1 MIKNDILKRI
11 EPSGST
17 ERIMQ
22 MQSRLMSTM
31 ISNDKLGRLLD
42 LEGSNSTTLKAADAV
57 AEVYSAV
64 FGSLSATGSPSL
76 YQRQL
81 QREMV
86 NNLESKL
93 NQKNEIRAIAVS
105 HLRKAQRA
113 ARAAMAS
120 ADGSVRAHAEDLDY
134 RISLILENMPA
145 QPAANMMMMGR

>member
-1 MIKNDILKRI
+1 MIKNEILKRI

-64 FGSLSATGSPSL
+64 FGSLSATGTPNL

-86 NNLESKL
+86 NNLEAKL
-93 NQKNEIRAIAVS
+93 NQKSSIGKHI
-105 HLRKAQRA
+105 
-113 ARAAMAS
+113 
-120 ADGSVRAHAEDLDY
+120 
-134 RISLILENMPA
+134 
-145 QPAANMMMMGR
+145 